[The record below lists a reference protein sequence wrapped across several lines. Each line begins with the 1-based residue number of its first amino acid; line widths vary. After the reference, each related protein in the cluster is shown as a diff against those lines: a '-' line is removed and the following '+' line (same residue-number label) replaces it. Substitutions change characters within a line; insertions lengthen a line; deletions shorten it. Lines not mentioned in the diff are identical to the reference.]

1 MIDAV
6 VDGQKIDPTELEMH
20 QQDQPFPGGSIY
32 TLRVVDPELARVAG
46 STFPVSL
53 QEPLTRLQ
61 TVSLFNLLRPY
72 ISQKL
77 GRRKPAFWANTVD
90 AIRISETTVEFSGIC
105 SPHLGS

>member
-20 QQDQPFPGGSIY
+20 HQDQPLPGGSRY

-46 STFPVSL
+46 GAFPVSR
-53 QEPLTRLQ
+53 QEPLTHPQ
-61 TVSLFNLLRPY
+61 TVRLFNLLRPY

-77 GRRKPAFWANTVD
+77 GRQKPVFWANTVE
-90 AIRISETTVEFSGIC
+90 AIHISETTVEFSGVC
-105 SPHLGS
+105 SPHLGP